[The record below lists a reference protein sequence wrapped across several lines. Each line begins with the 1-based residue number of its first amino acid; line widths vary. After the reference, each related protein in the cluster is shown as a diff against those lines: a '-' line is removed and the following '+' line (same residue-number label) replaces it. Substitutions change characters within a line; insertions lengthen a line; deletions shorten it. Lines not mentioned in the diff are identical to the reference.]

1 MHGHIRAVGLP
12 EWSEADQT
20 LARAV
25 QKEVGTNERGLNTEP
40 PDSLGAPPRQRSSG
54 GSDDIGDIS
63 WVVPTVTMRFPS
75 NIPGLPG
82 HHWSNAIAMATPI
95 AHKGATAGA
104 KVMARTALEFFL
116 QPQLVEEAW
125 TYFRDV
131 QTKDMQYTPFID
143 ADDPPPVW
151 LNTRIM
157 QQFKPQLTPFYYDET
172 RYDTYLEQLGIT
184 YPTVRN

>member
-1 MHGHIRAVGLP
+1 
-12 EWSEADQT
+12 
-20 LARAV
+20 
-25 QKEVGTNERGLNTEP
+25 
-40 PDSLGAPPRQRSSG
+40 
-54 GSDDIGDIS
+54 
-63 WVVPTVTMRFPS
+63 VVPTVTLRFPS

-116 QPQLVEEAW
+116 SPQLVEESW

-131 QTKDMQYTPFID
+131 QTKDVQYTPFITES
-143 ADDPPPVW
+143 DPPPVW

-157 QQFKPQLTPFYYDET
+157 QEFKPRLEQFYYDET
-172 RYDTYLEQLGIT
+172 RFDTYLEQLGIA